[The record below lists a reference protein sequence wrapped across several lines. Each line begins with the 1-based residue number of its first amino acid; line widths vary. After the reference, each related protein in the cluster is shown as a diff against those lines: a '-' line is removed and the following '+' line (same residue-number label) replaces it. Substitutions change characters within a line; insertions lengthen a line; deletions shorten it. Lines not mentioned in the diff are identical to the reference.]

1 MINSILKAASGLD
14 LWLGR
19 QFGRPYHALLAI
31 GLVLEIAQH
40 VREVGEL
47 SRWHAGLVRTGLA
60 TLLFTALLVHQ
71 LGELY
76 AHAERRRKSD

>member
-14 LWLGR
+14 VWLGR

-40 VREVGEL
+40 IREASEL
-47 SRWHAGLVRTGLA
+47 THWDAGLVRSGLA
-60 TLLFTALLVHQ
+60 TLLFIALLVHQ

-76 AHAERRRKSD
+76 EHAERRRKAI